1 MSATV
6 PQSFLDFRGL
16 GRFEEHWGG
25 WGWGSVERACSWVCR
40 MFSRDLCWGHVLE
53 GQLRQNNLPVGLL
66 LNGTA
71 FRSGRRI
78 SPAAGSAGYPCRPT
92 CSPESGAAHLKS
104 SSHARGRVLHF
115 VAVLISVPL
124 MMNDVERP
132 FAYLFASHTYS
143 FVKCLFRTFVPF
155 HKKLGC
161 FFFFK
166 IGCLFLWVFSFM
178 L

>member
-1 MSATV
+1 
-6 PQSFLDFRGL
+6 
-16 GRFEEHWGG
+16 
-25 WGWGSVERACSWVCR
+25 

-92 CSPESGAAHLKS
+92 CSSESGAAHLKS

-161 FFFFK
+161 FFFF
-166 IGCLFLWVFSFM
+166 LNRLLVFMGFFFYALDTSP
-178 L
+178 